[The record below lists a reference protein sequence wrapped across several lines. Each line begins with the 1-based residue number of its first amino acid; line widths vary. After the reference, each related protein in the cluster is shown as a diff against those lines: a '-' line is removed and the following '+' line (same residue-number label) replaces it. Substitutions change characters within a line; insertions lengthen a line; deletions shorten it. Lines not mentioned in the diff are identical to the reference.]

1 MKVSRTT
8 ESIRFDRGISVAEY
22 AQGDVGHSA
31 RDDNEQN
38 GLLPGS
44 TTVSEALSNIFP
56 EGQSVTGEIMSALV
70 AGNSA
75 TLRTASGFSR
85 TARETIRFLRE
96 KKSPAAE
103 RAVRELDSLLADT
116 ELFEQYRSALLES

>member
-8 ESIRFDRGISVAEY
+8 ESIRFDNGISVAEY
-22 AQGDVGHSA
+22 AEGDAGYSSRSKQEH
-31 RDDNEQN
+31 E

-44 TTVSEALSNIFP
+44 TTVSDALSNIFP

-75 TLRTASGFSR
+75 YLRTPAGFSEI
-85 TARETIRFLRE
+85 AKETIRLLRE
-96 KKSPAAE
+96 KKTEAAA
-103 RAVRELDSLLADT
+103 RAVHELDLLLADT
-116 ELFEQYRSALLES
+116 ELFEQYRAALLES